1 MKKEASVMNIV
12 KKPWFIPL
20 VFTSIILVVGILY
33 IGNLL
38 SKEEQMSSDEIQSQ
52 LETMYGGTVDHLA
65 MENDIYIAEMT
76 RAGAVYTAEIDA
88 VSGSVLSMN
97 QLSEMKVEPKPESQ
111 KILSEEDIRK
121 TIAKDYE
128 KEIERISLNEKGDVP
143 VYEVDAVKNQELVKV
158 VVDAISGKI
167 ISAKP
172 QGTTSQNALITREQ
186 AIEIAFTQLK
196 GEVEYVEFKQ
206 TDDGGFYQI
215 EIEQDNDDEDD
226 LEAVIEIHA
235 ITGKIISVVWD
246 D

>member
-1 MKKEASVMNIV
+1 MNIV
-12 KKPWFIPL
+12 KKSWFIPL
-20 VFTSIILVVGILY
+20 LFTGIILVMGMIY

-38 SKEEQMSSDEIQSQ
+38 SKEEQMTSDEIQSQ
-52 LETMYGGTVDHLA
+52 LEAMYAGTVDSLV
-65 MENDIYIAEMT
+65 MENGIYIAEMT
-76 RAGAVYTAEIDA
+76 RAGAVYTAEVDA
-88 VSGSVLSMN
+88 VSGSVLSMD
-97 QLSEMKVEPKPESQ
+97 QLSEIKIEPETKPESP
-111 KILSEEDIRK
+111 KVLSEEDIRK
-121 TIAKDYE
+121 IIAKDYE
-128 KEIERISLNEKGDVP
+128 KEIERISLNKKGDAP
-143 VYEVDAVKNQELVKV
+143 FYEVDAVKNQELVKV

-167 ISAKP
+167 ISAEP

-215 EIEQDNDDEDD
+215 GIEQDNDDADD
-226 LEAVIEIHA
+226 LEADIEIHA